1 MPIEIRGLSNRL
13 TRRHRHIMLALGTLS
28 VLAIASSQTAMA
40 ATVTDAAGT
49 RIHDIQGAAHK
60 SPMAGQQVSD
70 VPGVVT
76 AVGKTGFWL
85 QDAEPDDNPATSEG
99 VFVYTKTAP
108 TVKAADSVTVNGTV
122 SEFRPGNDS
131 ANLTTTEITSP
142 AVTVTGSGVPLPAP
156 TALGPGGL
164 TAPKPVRTDSPGDV
178 EAAGFDPAAN
188 GLDFYES
195 LEGMLL
201 RVTDSVAT
209 GPSNS
214 FGELSV
220 LPGGQGDPR
229 TVRGGIRYGYDDPNT
244 ERVIL
249 DDVLAKTPTANTGD
263 KLPGNV
269 DGVLDYGFGNY
280 KLLPLATPTVEAK
293 DLPKESTQP
302 QGSNELAV
310 ATYNVE
316 NLDPGDPQTKF
327 DRLAHGIT
335 DNLKSPDIV
344 AIEEIQDDN
353 GATNDGTV
361 TAKTTWTKLIDAV
374 KAAGGPTYDYR
385 QIDPQNVSDGG
396 EPGGNIRVGFL
407 FRPDREVTFV
417 DRPGGDATTATD
429 VKAVD
434 KKAQLTLSP
443 GRVEP
448 TNAAWNDSR
457 KPLAGEFQFRGKSYI
472 VVANHFNSKGG
483 DQPLMGRFQ
492 PPTRKSEEQRHAQ
505 AGVLRGFLDKIFAA
519 QSDANVVVLGDIN
532 DFEFSDTVKTLLG
545 DGSMVDLP
553 QQLPEAERYSYV
565 FDGNSQVLDQ
575 ILISKPL
582 ASAYVCDIVHVNA
595 EYADQDSDH
604 DPQVVRLGGTGGK
617 RR

>member
-1 MPIEIRGLSNRL
+1 VPIEIRGLSHRL
-13 TRRHRHIMLALGTLS
+13 TRRHRTAVLALGTLS
-28 VLAIASSQTAMA
+28 VLAIGSSQTVLA

-49 RIHDIQGAAHK
+49 RIHDIQGAAHR
-60 SPMAGQQVSD
+60 SPMAGQQVSG
-70 VPGVVT
+70 VPGVVA
-76 AVGKTGFWL
+76 AVARNGFWL
-85 QDAEPDDNPATSEG
+85 QDTQPDDNAATSEA
-99 VFVYTKTAP
+99 VFVFTRTAP
-108 TVKAADSVTVNGTV
+108 TVKTGDSVTVDGTV
-122 SEFRPGNDS
+122 TEFRPGND
-131 ANLTTTEITSP
+131 ANNLTTTEITSP
-142 AVTVTGSGVPLPAP
+142 AVTVTGSGVPLPEP
-156 TALGPGGL
+156 TRLGPGGL
-164 TAPKPVRTDSPGDV
+164 TAPKPVRADAPGDV
-178 EAAGFDPAAN
+178 ESAGFDPAAN

-195 LEGMLL
+195 LEGMLVRL
-201 RVTDSVAT
+201 TDSVAT
-209 GPSNS
+209 GPTSR

-220 LPGGQGDPR
+220 LPGGAGDPR
-229 TVRGGIRYGYDDPNT
+229 TARGGIRYTYDDANT

-249 DDVLAKTPTANTGD
+249 DDALAKTPAANTGD

-269 DGVLDYGFGNY
+269 DGVLDYSFGNY
-280 KLLPLATPTVEAK
+280 KLLPLATPTVEAQN
-293 DLPKESTQP
+293 LPRETTQP
-302 QGSNELAV
+302 QASNELAV

-316 NLDPGDPQTKF
+316 NLDPTDPQSKF

-344 AIEEIQDDN
+344 AVEEIQDDN

-361 TAKTTWTKLIDAV
+361 TAKTTWTKLIDAI

-385 QIDPQNVSDGG
+385 QIDPQNLTDGG

-443 GRVEP
+443 GRIDP
-448 TNAAWNDSR
+448 GNDAWKNSR
-457 KPLAGEFQFRGKSYI
+457 KPLAGEFRFRGKTYLVI
-472 VVANHFNSKGG
+472 ANHFNSKGG
-483 DQPLMGRFQ
+483 DQPLMGRYQ
-492 PPTRKSEEQRHAQ
+492 PPTRTSETQRHAQ
-505 AGVLRGFLDKIFAA
+505 AGVVRGFLDKIFAA

-532 DFEFSDTVKTLLG
+532 DFEFSETVKILVG

-565 FDGNSQVLDQ
+565 FEGNSQVLDQ
-575 ILISKPL
+575 ILISRSL
-582 ASAYVCDIVHVNA
+582 AGSFACDIVHINA

-604 DPQVVRLGGTGGK
+604 DPQVVRLGGNSG